1 MKDAKTT
8 VHAEATRILTSTMAS
23 VLPRGTRCGLVM
35 YPDHWNAGDS
45 AIWWGTRQLL
55 DRLGVVVDYACDPW
69 SYDPRRLRT
78 ALPEGPILLLG
89 GGNFGDVYG
98 REQGLRLRALEDFSD
113 RKIIQLPQSIWF
125 RSPAALDQMSSLL
138 ARRPN
143 FTLLVRDE
151 ASLALAH
158 EHFPSTA
165 ASLCPDAALALELPA
180 VELPAVERRAD
191 VPVMALWRNDSESSA
206 VLPPLPEGWISRDWT
221 LPGGILPAD
230 EARQLTTAAR
240 SFKEWVGNP
249 PAIAEPCPLR
259 RRLAWRHMPWLWD
272 HLAEDRTLRGCRI
285 LAHGRVVITNRLHA
299 HLLCTMMELP
309 HVVCDTSNGKVFAY
323 RDTWSRDWESVDQSI
338 VRFAS
343 TPAEAVEVAAVM
355 LAGLP
360 PP

>member
-1 MKDAKTT
+1 MNS
-8 VHAEATRILTSTMAS
+8 VHAEATRILTTTLAS
-23 VLPRGTRCGLVM
+23 LLPRGTRCGLVM

-45 AIWWGTRQLL
+45 AIWWGTRLLL

-89 GGNFGDVYG
+89 GGNFGDAYG
-98 REQGLRLRALEDFSD
+98 REQGLRLRVVEDFPD
-113 RKIIQLPQSIWF
+113 RKIVQLPQSIWF
-125 RSPAALDQMSSLL
+125 RSPAALEQMSELL
-138 ARRPN
+138 SRCHN

-151 ASLALAH
+151 ASLAIARS
-158 EHFPSTA
+158 HFPSTA
-165 ASLCPDAALALELPA
+165 MSLCPDAALGLDLPA
-180 VELPAVERRAD
+180 VELPAVDRTAD
-191 VPVMALWRNDSESSA
+191 VPVMALWRNDAESSA

-221 LPGGILPAD
+221 LQGGVLPAD

-249 PAIAEPCPLR
+249 PAIGEPCPLR

-272 HLAEDRTLRGCRI
+272 QLAEDRTLRGCRI
-285 LAHGRVVITNRLHA
+285 LARGRVVITNRLHA
-299 HLLCTMMELP
+299 HLLCTMMGLP

-323 RDTWSRDWESVDQSI
+323 RDTWMRDRETSDTPA
-338 VRFAS
+338 VRFAD
-343 TPAEAVEVAAVM
+343 TPAEAVALAAEL

-360 PP
+360 PR

>member
-1 MKDAKTT
+1 MNS
-8 VHAEATRILTSTMAS
+8 VHAEATRILTHTVAS
-23 VLPRGTRCGLVM
+23 LLPRGTRCGLVM

-98 REQGLRLRALEDFSD
+98 REQELRLRVVEDFPD
-113 RKIIQLPQSIWF
+113 RKIVQLPQSIWF
-125 RSPAALDQMSSLL
+125 RSPAALDAMSSLL

-143 FTLLVRDE
+143 FALLVRDA
-151 ASLALAH
+151 ASLALAQ

-165 ASLCPDAALALELPA
+165 TSLCPDTALALELPA
-180 VELPAVERRAD
+180 IELPIAD
-191 VPVMALWRNDSESSA
+191 RTAAVPVMALWRNDAESSA

-221 LPGGILPAD
+221 LQGGILPAD

-249 PAIAEPCPLR
+249 PTIGEPCPLR

-272 HLAEDRTLRGCRI
+272 QLAEDRTLRGCRI
-285 LAHGRVVITNRLHA
+285 LARGQVVITNRLHA
-299 HLLCTMMELP
+299 HLLCTMMGLP

-323 RDTWSRDWESVDQSI
+323 RDRWMRDRETFDTPA
-338 VRFAS
+338 VRFAD
-343 TPAEAVEVAAVM
+343 TPTEAVDMAAEL
-355 LAGLP
+355 LARLP
-360 PP
+360 QQ

>member
-1 MKDAKTT
+1 MNSL
-8 VHAEATRILTSTMAS
+8 HAEATRILTTTLAS
-23 VLPRGTRCGLVM
+23 LLPRGTRCGLVM

-98 REQGLRLRALEDFSD
+98 REQGLRLRVVEDFPD

-125 RSPAALDQMSSLL
+125 RSPAALEQMSELL
-138 ARRPN
+138 SRCHN

-151 ASLALAH
+151 ASLAIARS
-158 EHFPSTA
+158 HFPSTA
-165 ASLCPDAALALELPA
+165 MSLCPDAALGLDLPA
-180 VELPAVERRAD
+180 VELPAVDRTAD
-191 VPVMALWRNDSESSA
+191 VPVMALWRNDAESSA

-221 LPGGILPAD
+221 LQGGVLPAE

-249 PAIAEPCPLR
+249 PAIGEPCPLR

-272 HLAEDRTLRGCRI
+272 QLAEDRTLRGCRI

-299 HLLCTMMELP
+299 HLLCTMMGLP

-323 RDTWSRDWESVDQSI
+323 RDTWMRDRKTSDTPA
-338 VRFAS
+338 VRFAD
-343 TPAEAVEVAAVM
+343 TPAEAVDIA
-355 LAGLP
+355 AGLLARLP
-360 PP
+360 QQ